1 MMTKIHWDRGET
13 RLPLLTRGHVRQAS
27 REVCGDQ
34 QDRNF
39 PQMCQCYSQPLFRQS
54 QSNETQPK
62 PNRTQ
67 SVNCC
72 SIGSVIKHNQTGT
85 SR

>member
-39 PQMCQCYSQPLFRQS
+39 PQMCQCYSHYSGKANR
-54 QSNETQPK
+54 TK
-62 PNRTQ
+62 PNQNLIEPNR
-67 SVNCC
+67 
-72 SIGSVIKHNQTGT
+72 SIVA
-85 SR
+85 RLVR